1 MMSNKNLIYIGGPT
15 AVGKSAIA
23 IEIAKY
29 FSTEIISC
37 DSRQFY
43 KEMVIG
49 TAVPSKD
56 QLNEINHHFIQD
68 RSIINHF
75 PVGEY
80 EKEAIKI
87 INKLFEKT
95 NILILVGGSGLYANS
110 ILYGLDSIPKIEK
123 ITIDKVNKTYEEMG
137 LKHIQNLLKKIDF
150 EYYNKVDLNNHR
162 RIIRALAV
170 SIETKNP
177 YSSFLNNTNQERNF
191 IEHVYIINEDR
202 DRLYNKINNR
212 VDQMLEN
219 GLENEAKSLIKLNH
233 LKALQTLGYKE
244 WIPYWKGNCNKIDVI
259 NEIKRNSRRY
269 AKRQLTWFKKYK
281 LAKWMEPNES
291 INSIIKNHK

>member
-43 KEMVIG
+43 KEMAIG

-80 EKEAIKI
+80 EREAIKI

-110 ILYGLDSIPKIEK
+110 ILYGLDSIPKLKK

-162 RIIRALAV
+162 RIIRALTV
-170 SIETKNP
+170 SMETKNP

-191 IEHVYIINEDR
+191 MEHIYIINEDR

-212 VDQMLEN
+212 VEQMLEN

-281 LAKWMEPNES
+281 SAKWMEPNES

>member
-110 ILYGLDSIPKIEK
+110 ILYGLDSIPKIKK

-162 RIIRALAV
+162 RIIRALTV

-202 DRLYNKINNR
+202 GRLYNKINNR

-281 LAKWMEPNES
+281 SAKWMEPNES

>member
-80 EKEAIKI
+80 EREAIKI

-110 ILYGLDSIPKIEK
+110 ILYGLDSIPKLKK

-281 LAKWMEPNES
+281 SAKWMEPNES

>member
-80 EKEAIKI
+80 EREAIKI

-110 ILYGLDSIPKIEK
+110 ILYGLDSIPKIKK

-162 RIIRALAV
+162 RIIRALTV

-202 DRLYNKINNR
+202 GRLYNKINNR

-281 LAKWMEPNES
+281 SAKWMEPNES

>member
-43 KEMVIG
+43 KEMAIG

-80 EKEAIKI
+80 EKEAIKV

-110 ILYGLDSIPKIEK
+110 ILYGLDSIPKIKK

-162 RIIRALAV
+162 RIIRALTV

-191 IEHVYIINEDR
+191 MEHVYIINEDR

-281 LAKWMEPNES
+281 SAKWMEPNES

>member
-1 MMSNKNLIYIGGPT
+1 
-15 AVGKSAIA
+15 
-23 IEIAKY
+23 
-29 FSTEIISC
+29 
-37 DSRQFY
+37 
-43 KEMVIG
+43 
-49 TAVPSKD
+49 
-56 QLNEINHHFIQD
+56 
-68 RSIINHF
+68 
-75 PVGEY
+75 
-80 EKEAIKI
+80 
-87 INKLFEKT
+87 
-95 NILILVGGSGLYANS
+95 
-110 ILYGLDSIPKIEK
+110 
-123 ITIDKVNKTYEEMG
+123 MG

>member
-80 EKEAIKI
+80 EREAIKI

-110 ILYGLDSIPKIEK
+110 ILYGLDSIPEIKK
-123 ITIDKVNKTYEEMG
+123 ITIDKVNNTYEEMG

-162 RIIRALAV
+162 RIIRALTV

-212 VDQMLEN
+212 VEQMLEN
-219 GLENEAKSLIKLNH
+219 GLENEAKSLINLNH

-259 NEIKRNSRRY
+259 NEIKKNSRRY

-281 LAKWMEPNES
+281 SAKWMEPNES
-291 INSIIKNHK
+291 INSIIKNHR

>member
-43 KEMVIG
+43 KEMAIG

-80 EKEAIKI
+80 EREAIKI

-110 ILYGLDSIPKIEK
+110 ILYGLDSIPKIKK

-162 RIIRALAV
+162 RIIRALTV

-281 LAKWMEPNES
+281 SAKWMEPNES

>member
-23 IEIAKY
+23 IAIAKY

-80 EKEAIKI
+80 EKEAIKV

-110 ILYGLDSIPKIEK
+110 ILYGLDSIPKLKK

-281 LAKWMEPNES
+281 SAKWMEPNES
-291 INSIIKNHK
+291 INSIIKNHR

>member
-110 ILYGLDSIPKIEK
+110 ILYGLDSIPKIKK

-162 RIIRALAV
+162 RIIRALTV
-170 SIETKNP
+170 SMETKNP

-191 IEHVYIINEDR
+191 MEHIYIINEDR

-259 NEIKRNSRRY
+259 NEIKKNSRRY

-281 LAKWMEPNES
+281 SAKWMEPNES

>member
-110 ILYGLDSIPKIEK
+110 ILYGLDSIPKIKK

-162 RIIRALAV
+162 RIIRALTV

-281 LAKWMEPNES
+281 SAKWMEPNES

>member
-43 KEMVIG
+43 KEMAIG

-80 EKEAIKI
+80 EKEAIKV

-202 DRLYNKINNR
+202 GRLYNKINNR

-281 LAKWMEPNES
+281 SAKWMEPNES

>member
-43 KEMVIG
+43 KEMGIG

-80 EKEAIKI
+80 EREAIKI

-110 ILYGLDSIPKIEK
+110 ILYGLDSIPKLKK

-162 RIIRALAV
+162 RIIRALTV

-202 DRLYNKINNR
+202 GRLYNKINNR

-281 LAKWMEPNES
+281 SAKWMEPNES

>member
-43 KEMVIG
+43 KEMAIG

-110 ILYGLDSIPKIEK
+110 ILYGLDSIPKIKK

-162 RIIRALAV
+162 RIIRALTV
-170 SIETKNP
+170 SMETKNP

-191 IEHVYIINEDR
+191 MEHIYIINEDR

-259 NEIKRNSRRY
+259 NEIKKNSRRY

-281 LAKWMEPNES
+281 SAKWMEPNES

>member
-110 ILYGLDSIPKIEK
+110 ILYGLDSIPEIKK
-123 ITIDKVNKTYEEMG
+123 ITIDKVNNTYEEMG

-219 GLENEAKSLIKLNH
+219 GLENEAKSLINLNH

-281 LAKWMEPNES
+281 SAKWMEPNES

>member
-110 ILYGLDSIPKIEK
+110 ILYGLDSIPEIKK
-123 ITIDKVNKTYEEMG
+123 ITIDKVNNTYEEMG

-212 VDQMLEN
+212 VEQMLEN

>member
-110 ILYGLDSIPKIEK
+110 ILYGLDSIPKLKK

-162 RIIRALAV
+162 RIIRALTV
-170 SIETKNP
+170 SMETKNP

-191 IEHVYIINEDR
+191 MEHIYIINEDR

>member
-80 EKEAIKI
+80 EREAIKI

-110 ILYGLDSIPKIEK
+110 ILYGLDSIPKIKK

-162 RIIRALAV
+162 RIIRALTV
-170 SIETKNP
+170 SMETKNP

-191 IEHVYIINEDR
+191 MEHIYIINEDR

-212 VDQMLEN
+212 VEQMLEN

-281 LAKWMEPNES
+281 SAKWMEPNES

>member
-80 EKEAIKI
+80 EKEAIKV

-110 ILYGLDSIPKIEK
+110 ILYGLDSIPKIKK

-162 RIIRALAV
+162 RIIRALTV
-170 SIETKNP
+170 SMETKNP

-191 IEHVYIINEDR
+191 MEHIYIINEDR

-212 VDQMLEN
+212 VEQMLEN
-219 GLENEAKSLIKLNH
+219 GLENEAKSLINLNH

-259 NEIKRNSRRY
+259 NEIKKNSRRY

-281 LAKWMEPNES
+281 SAKWMEPNES

>member
-43 KEMVIG
+43 KEMAIG

-80 EKEAIKI
+80 EREAIKI

-110 ILYGLDSIPKIEK
+110 ILYGLDSIPKLKK
-123 ITIDKVNKTYEEMG
+123 ITIDKVNNTYEEMG

-202 DRLYNKINNR
+202 GRLYNKINNR

-219 GLENEAKSLIKLNH
+219 GLENEAKSLINLNH
-233 LKALQTLGYKE
+233 LKALQTPGYKE

-259 NEIKRNSRRY
+259 SEIKRNSRRY

>member
-110 ILYGLDSIPKIEK
+110 ILYGLDSIPEIKK
-123 ITIDKVNKTYEEMG
+123 ITIDKVNNTYEEMG

-162 RIIRALAV
+162 RIIRA
-170 SIETKNP
+170 
-177 YSSFLNNTNQERNF
+177 
-191 IEHVYIINEDR
+191 
-202 DRLYNKINNR
+202 
-212 VDQMLEN
+212 
-219 GLENEAKSLIKLNH
+219 
-233 LKALQTLGYKE
+233 
-244 WIPYWKGNCNKIDVI
+244 
-259 NEIKRNSRRY
+259 
-269 AKRQLTWFKKYK
+269 
-281 LAKWMEPNES
+281 
-291 INSIIKNHK
+291 

>member
-80 EKEAIKI
+80 EKEAIKV

-110 ILYGLDSIPKIEK
+110 ILYGLDSIPKIKK

-162 RIIRALAV
+162 RIIRALTV
-170 SIETKNP
+170 SMETKNP

-212 VDQMLEN
+212 VEQMLEN
-219 GLENEAKSLIKLNH
+219 GLENEAKSLINLNH

-259 NEIKRNSRRY
+259 NEIKKNSRRY

-281 LAKWMEPNES
+281 SAKWMEPNES

>member
-110 ILYGLDSIPKIEK
+110 ILYGLDSIPEIKK
-123 ITIDKVNKTYEEMG
+123 ITIDKVNNTYEEMG

>member
-29 FSTEIISC
+29 YSTEIISC

-56 QLNEINHHFIQD
+56 QLNEISHHFIQD

-80 EKEAIKI
+80 EKEAIQV

-110 ILYGLDSIPKIEK
+110 ILYGLDSIPEIKK

-202 DRLYNKINNR
+202 GRLYNKINNR

>member
-23 IEIAKY
+23 IAIAKY

-75 PVGEY
+75 SVGEY
-80 EKEAIKI
+80 EKEAIKV

-110 ILYGLDSIPKIEK
+110 ILYGLDSIPKIK
-123 ITIDKVNKTYEEMG
+123 KTTIDKVNKTYEEMG

-162 RIIRALAV
+162 RIIRALTV

-202 DRLYNKINNR
+202 GRLYNKINNR

-281 LAKWMEPNES
+281 SAKWMEPNES

>member
-110 ILYGLDSIPKIEK
+110 ILYGLDSIPKLKK
-123 ITIDKVNKTYEEMG
+123 ITIDKVNNTYEEMG

>member
-110 ILYGLDSIPKIEK
+110 ILYGLDSIPKIKK

-162 RIIRALAV
+162 RIIRALTV
-170 SIETKNP
+170 SMETKNP

-191 IEHVYIINEDR
+191 MEHIYIINEDR

>member
-23 IEIAKY
+23 IAIAKY

-281 LAKWMEPNES
+281 SAKWMEPNES

>member
-43 KEMVIG
+43 KEMAIG

-80 EKEAIKI
+80 EREAIKI

-110 ILYGLDSIPKIEK
+110 ILYGLDSIPKIKK

-162 RIIRALAV
+162 RIIRALTV
-170 SIETKNP
+170 SMETKNP

-281 LAKWMEPNES
+281 SAKWMEPNES